1 MAPHLFTSAAV
12 SVSRDPADPALAAV
26 AASLGLDA
34 ADVAQV
40 HQVHGRAVVTFDR
53 DEFQPHGKGLA
64 DVAKP
69 EIRPD
74 RIFADVLVSNDP
86 RRAVGVRVA
95 DCVPILLAD
104 RTGRIV
110 AAVHAGWRGTAARV
124 VAAAVSALD
133 QFGVAPHDLIAA
145 FGPSI
150 RACCYEVGPEVRE
163 AFRGA
168 GFAESVTSDWFAPG
182 KGDRLYLDVPRANR
196 DQLETLGVSADQ
208 IFDSGLCTAHHP
220 GVFHSYRRA
229 GTHAG
234 RALGAIRANNHE
246 E

>member
-1 MAPHLFTSAAV
+1 MC
-12 SVSRDPADPALAAV
+12 
-26 AASLGLDA
+26 G
-34 ADVAQV
+34 
-40 HQVHGRAVVTFDR
+40 G
-53 DEFQPHGKGLA
+53 
-64 DVAKP
+64 

-74 RIFADVLVSNDP
+74 RISADVLVSTDP
-86 RRAVGVRVA
+86 RLAVGVRVA

-104 RTGRIV
+104 RRGRIV

-124 VAAAVSALD
+124 VAAAVSALQD

-145 FGPSI
+145 LGPSI
-150 RACCYEVGPEVRE
+150 RACCYEVGPEVSD

-168 GFAESVTSDWFAPG
+168 GFAESVTSAWFSPG

-196 DQLETLGVSADQ
+196 DQLETLGVRADQ

-234 RALGAIRANNHE
+234 RALGAIRAHKDE
-246 E
+246 K